1 MKFVQ
6 AMGLLV
12 LIALGMPAPKL
23 TTRWVKAIRASD
35 VLGDH
40 ARVLEL
46 KGVRVETLPVVPL
59 EELRA
64 GTDGVVCDEVRKERA
79 YVPVCLGEDAVY
91 LSDAPTP

>member
-6 AMGLLV
+6 AMGLMV

-35 VLGDH
+35 ALGEQ
-40 ARVLEL
+40 AGALERR
-46 KGVRVETLPVVPL
+46 GVRLETLPVVPL

-64 GTDGVVCDEVRKERA
+64 GTDGVVCDEVLRERS
-79 YVPVCLGEDAVY
+79 YLPVCLGEDAVY
-91 LSDAPTP
+91 LSETPTP